1 MRTNQKIYH
10 RLDYTPYPYRLPST
24 SLEFNLAHERTEV
37 MVEVSF
43 EALTK
48 EPQPMVLDGEN
59 ITRIVIR
66 LDGETLSPQ
75 AYQVD
80 AEKLIIFQPP
90 VKGCL
95 RIVTAIHPSKNT
107 SLLGLF
113 SAEDD
118 LLTKC
123 EAEGFRRITYFA
135 DRPDVLSVYSVKL
148 RGCSRLA

>member
-10 RLDYTPYPYRLPST
+10 RLDYTPYPYRLLST
-24 SLEFNLAHERTEV
+24 SLEFNLAHERT
-37 MVEVSF
+37 EVSF

-59 ITRIVIR
+59 ITLIEIR
-66 LDGETLSPQ
+66 LDGEILSPQ

-107 SLLGLF
+107 SLLGLL
-113 SAEDD
+113 STEDD
-118 LLTKC
+118 LLTQCK
-123 EAEGFRRITYFA
+123 ADGFGRITYFA
-135 DRPDVLSVYSVKL
+135 DRPDVLSVYSVIL